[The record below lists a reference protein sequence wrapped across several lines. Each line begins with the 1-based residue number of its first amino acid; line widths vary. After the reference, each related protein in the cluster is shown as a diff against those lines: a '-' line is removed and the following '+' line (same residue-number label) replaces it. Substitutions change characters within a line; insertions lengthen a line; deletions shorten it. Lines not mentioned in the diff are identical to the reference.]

1 MKIPFLATCLFG
13 LVSGVQA
20 HEADMPIVVHVA
32 EHGWMLLALI
42 ALVAIGSPLLRR
54 RH

>member
-1 MKIPFLATCLFG
+1 MKIFFLATCLFG

-20 HEADMPIVVHVA
+20 HEADTPIVVHVA

-42 ALVAIGSPLLRR
+42 ALAVIGPPLPRR
-54 RH
+54 RQ